1 MLNRQ
6 KTKIFCFLHKR
17 QAKDEQLKKSKIFK
31 DILQK
36 TVQRFF
42 LINTNNTS
50 DTTNIK
56 PNNANAHKFGKL
68 A

>member
-1 MLNRQ
+1 ML
-6 KTKIFCFLHKR
+6 LKR
-17 QAKDEQLKKSKIFK
+17 QAKDEQLKKSKIFE
-31 DILQK
+31 DDLQK

-56 PNNANAHKFGKL
+56 PNNANDHKFGKL
-68 A
+68 T

>member
-1 MLNRQ
+1 L
-6 KTKIFCFLHKR
+6 LLKR
-17 QAKDEQLKKSKIFK
+17 QAKDEQLKKSKIFEN
-31 DILQK
+31 DLQK

-56 PNNANAHKFGKL
+56 PNNANVHKFGKL